1 MKQPAPE
8 SVTLERGQIV
18 FVDFGERGKAEVSFK
33 RPAVVVT
40 NNFANNYAPLITV
53 IPITSQGLDNI
64 YPMQLLLPY
73 TQTGLP
79 KDSKAQVEL
88 IGHIRK
94 DRIVR
99 PLGRLSAELLG
110 ELDRRIREHLAL

>member
-1 MKQPAPE
+1 
-8 SVTLERGQIV
+8 L
-18 FVDFGERGKAEVSFK
+18 
-33 RPAVVVT
+33 T
-40 NNFANNYAPLITV
+40 NNCTNKYALLITV
-53 IPITSQGLDNI
+53 IPITSQGLESI

-79 KDSKAQVEL
+79 RDSKAQVEL
-88 IGHIRK
+88 IGQICK
-94 DRIVR
+94 DRIMR

>member
-1 MKQPAPE
+1 VKPPAPE
-8 SVTLERGQIV
+8 PVDLERGQIV
-18 FVDFGERGKAEVSFK
+18 FVDFGERGRAEVSLK

-40 NNFANNYAPLITV
+40 NNSANKYAPLITV
-53 IPITSQGLDNI
+53 IPITSQGLDSI

-79 KDSKAQVEL
+79 KDAKAQVEL
-88 IGHIRK
+88 TGQIRK

-99 PLGRLSAELLG
+99 PLGRLSAELMG
-110 ELDRRIREHLAL
+110 A